1 MSDYSHAY
9 DRCRAFIDSNFVESP
24 KVEIKQ
30 PVALTISR
38 QVYSSSHEIAE
49 ILIELLNKDEVLGR
63 KEWALF
69 DRDLVHRIL
78 QDHNLPKRIA
88 QYMPEDREKTL
99 TSTINEILG
108 VHPSMWEL
116 FHFTCDTIHKLAR
129 VGNTILIGR
138 GAHIVTR
145 NLPHVLRVRIIA
157 PKEMRIARAAKM
169 LGIPIS
175 EATRIISQDDHARGA
190 YVRCHFDESIDDP
203 AAYDMVLNTGSLDE
217 ETAALVLYQALVA
230 L

>member
-9 DRCRAFIDSNFVESP
+9 DRCRSFINSNFVESP
-24 KVEIKQ
+24 KQQVRH

-38 QVYSSSHEIAE
+38 QVYSCSHAIAE
-49 ILIELLNKDEVLGR
+49 ILIELLNKDEELGD
-63 KEWALF
+63 KKWALF
-69 DRDLVHRIL
+69 DRDLVHKIL

-88 QYMPEDREKTL
+88 QYMPEDREKSF

-108 VHPSMWEL
+108 VHPSMWDL
-116 FHFTCDTIHKLAR
+116 FHYTCSTIHKLAQ

-145 NLPHVLRVRIIA
+145 GMPHVLRVRIIA
-157 PKEMRIARAAKM
+157 PKEMRIQRAADM
-169 LGIPIS
+169 LNIS
-175 EATRIISQDDHARGA
+175 RAEASKKVSQDDHARGA

-203 AAYDMVLNTGSLDE
+203 AAYDMVLNTETIDE
-217 ETAALVLYQALVA
+217 ESAALILYQALVVR
-230 L
+230 